1 MKIEK
6 APDIQ
11 AMIESIVETL
21 NAEIYEPQK
30 HGRPEQ
36 KIESAHINQHRIIC
50 MRSYDSTAR
59 AYARIWA
66 FPQMWQKALEI
77 STFYV
82 IEVLSQ
88 HFDDLAPEKKE
99 QTLMHEL
106 LHIPKTFSGAL
117 LDHHHPS
124 APVNHSRTMKLWK
137 EYRRKK
143 EILQEQK
150 AQMENFE

>member
-1 MKIEK
+1 MQIER

-11 AMIESIVETL
+11 KMIEDIVETL
-21 NAEIYEPQK
+21 NAEVYEPAQK
-30 HGRPEQ
+30 GKCAKR
-36 KIESAHINQHRIIC
+36 IESAHLNQHRLIC
-50 MRSYDSTAR
+50 MRSYDSKAK
-59 AYARIWA
+59 AYARIWS

-82 IEVLSQ
+82 IEVLAQ
-88 HFDDLAPEKKE
+88 HFDSLPLEKKE

-124 APVNHSRTMKLWK
+124 APVNHSRTMQLWK
-137 EYRRKK
+137 DYKRKK
-143 EILQEQK
+143 ELLRNQGAPE
-150 AQMENFE
+150 E

>member
-11 AMIESIVETL
+11 AMIDEIVETL
-21 NAEIYEPQK
+21 NTEVHEPPK
-30 HGRPEQ
+30 PGKPAKR
-36 KIESAHINQHRIIC
+36 IESAHLNQHRLIC
-50 MRSYDSTAR
+50 MRSFDSKAR

-66 FPQMWQKALEI
+66 FPQMWQMALDI

-82 IEVLSQ
+82 IEVLAQ
-88 HFDDLAPEKKE
+88 HFDHLEREKKE
-99 QTLMHEL
+99 QTLIHEL

-117 LDHHHPS
+117 LDHHHPT
-124 APVNHSRTMKLWK
+124 APVNHARTMKLWE

-143 EILQEQK
+143 ELLKEQN
-150 AQMENFE
+150 NFE

>member
-1 MKIEK
+1 MQIEK

-11 AMIESIVETL
+11 AMIDDIVETL
-21 NAEIYEPQK
+21 NAQVYEPPK
-30 HGRPEQ
+30 PGKPVQ

-50 MRSYDSTAR
+50 MRSFDSKAR

-66 FPQMWQKALEI
+66 FPQMWQKALDI

-82 IEVLSQ
+82 IEVLAQ
-88 HFDDLAPEKKE
+88 HFDSLPLEKKE

-124 APVNHSRTMKLWK
+124 APVNHSRTMKLWN

-143 EILQEQK
+143 EILQNQPVQE
-150 AQMENFE
+150 